1 MNEKRPILSFCIP
14 TYNRAD
20 FVVKSVKSILKYQGD
35 DIEVVV
41 SDNGSTDDTVKKLK
55 EIHDNRL
62 KISSNESNFGFE
74 FNLVKVLK
82 LAHGDFLFL
91 LSDEDTILSEKINK
105 LIKILKNE
113 NYGLI
118 VTSLKDDNLTNAN
131 MVEAKNYNLKKL
143 IKNVLRP
150 VYQLVKYK
158 RVITKKGYYVYYSK
172 NSFNKINT
180 MKLIFART
188 YLTGIILK
196 RDLIYK
202 DSFEVD
208 CLLSEEYA
216 FYPQVFLMLLISN
229 KSKTLFTQESYAVR
243 NTRPS
248 HSYILDEKKE
258 HGVPYPHPLS
268 RYWQM
273 QCQMKWLEELG
284 LNQDEKKILS
294 AYLFERFIYA
304 CIGNYERFTSE
315 NEKKLSPKELKK
327 EAKYYLYL
335 SRQKMKEIN
344 NYADYQNKL
353 LVLGDDFLNKIIYR
367 DLHKENKYLMGTSQ
381 IK

>member
-20 FVVKSVKSILKYQGD
+20 LVVKSVKSILKYQGD

-41 SDNGSTDDTVKKLK
+41 SDNGSTDDTVKKLR

-158 RVITKKGYYVYYSK
+158 RVISKYGYLVYYPK

-202 DSFEVD
+202 DSFD
-208 CLLSEEYA
+208 IDNLLSKDFA
-216 FYPQVFLMLLISN
+216 FYPFVFLMLLVN
-229 KSKTLFTQESYAVR
+229 KRSRTLFTQESYALR
-243 NTRPS
+243 NTAPS
-248 HSYILDEKKE
+248 HSYILDVKKE

-294 AYLFERFIYA
+294 AHLFERFIYA

-327 EAKYYLYL
+327 EGKYYLHL
-335 SRQKMKEIN
+335 SRRKMKEIN
-344 NYADYQNKL
+344 DYTEYQNKL
-353 LVLGDDFLNKIIYR
+353 LVLGDDFLNKIVYR
-367 DLHKENKYLMGTSQ
+367 DLHKENTYLMGASQ